1 MNPAARVLEK
11 MPEEARRMGSLLT
24 QAGYR
29 FWVVGGVVRDAL
41 LERLPTDWD
50 FSTDAPV
57 EALIRLLSPSF
68 RVIPVGLRHGT
79 VHVLTAHGAMEVTSW
94 EGNGSQAVLDDL
106 RRRDFTV
113 NAMAVSFP
121 DGTLLDPFGGR
132 RDLERRRLRGVDD
145 PLARFREDPLRVL
158 RASRFAATLGL
169 HATPKTLRC
178 LRQAAPWLQETATE
192 RVREELF
199 KLLTGPWVVEG
210 LELARRTG
218 VLEVV
223 IPELLEG
230 YRKKQNHYHAHDI
243 YHHTLYA
250 VHHSPARIRVRL
262 AALLHD
268 IAKPRVRK
276 KIRGVFRFFGHDKE
290 SAGMAQ
296 SILERWLVPKKLAE
310 EVCILVANHM
320 VHGTDRWKDG
330 AVRRLIHRVGEPLL
344 EDLLDLMAADRM
356 AHGTEAAAGEE
367 SVERLR
373 QRIARIL
380 AEKPALDLS
389 ALAVDG
395 RDVMAALGIGPGPQV
410 GRVLKR
416 VHRIVL
422 EDPAMNR
429 RDVLLAWI
437 REKGRDVS
445 DE

>member
-1 MNPAARVLEK
+1 
-11 MPEEARRMGSLLT
+11 
-24 QAGYR
+24 
-29 FWVVGGVVRDAL
+29 
-41 LERLPTDWD
+41 
-50 FSTDAPV
+50 
-57 EALIRLLSPSF
+57 
-68 RVIPVGLRHGT
+68 
-79 VHVLTAHGAMEVTSW
+79 
-94 EGNGSQAVLDDL
+94 
-106 RRRDFTV
+106 
-113 NAMAVSFP
+113 
-121 DGTLLDPFGGR
+121 
-132 RDLERRRLRGVDD
+132 VDD

>member
-29 FWVVGGVVRDAL
+29 FWVVGGVVRDAFL
-41 LERLPTDWD
+41 GRLPTDWD

-94 EGNGSQAVLDDL
+94 EGNGSRAVLDDL

-113 NAMAVSFP
+113 NALAVSFP

-132 RDLERRRLRGVDD
+132 RDLELRRLRGVED

-169 HATPKTLRC
+169 HPTPKTLRC

-199 KLLTGPWVVEG
+199 KVLTGAWVVEG

-243 YHHTLYA
+243 YRHTLYT
-250 VHHSPARIRVRL
+250 VHHSPDRLRVRL

-276 KIRGVFRFFGHDKE
+276 KIRGVFRFFGHDRE
-290 SAGMAQ
+290 SAELAR
-296 SILERWLVPKKLAE
+296 SILQRWLVPKKLAE
-310 EVCILVANHM
+310 EVCLLVANHM
-320 VHGTDRWKDG
+320 VHDTDRWKDG

-344 EDLLDLMAADRM
+344 EDFLDLVEADRK
-356 AHGTEAAAGEE
+356 AHGKDPESTEA
-367 SVERLR
+367 VRRLR
-373 QRIARIL
+373 ERIRRIL
-380 AEKPALDLS
+380 DERPALDLS
-389 ALAVDG
+389 RLAVDG
-395 RDVMAALGIGPGPQV
+395 RDVMAVLGIGPGPQV

-416 VHRIVL
+416 VHRLVL
-422 EDPAMNR
+422 DDPGMNR
-429 RDVLLAWI
+429 RDVLLEWI
-437 REKGRDVS
+437 RVTS